1 MIKKKNN
8 ILYYSY
14 DKTVKEDINNFF
26 SNKLDCSKFKSTK
39 EVIDILDLYYSLYN
53 RFNKYGI
60 TMNKLNNFEE
70 IKYCDEIYA
79 KFEEYYNDIIN
90 NAREKIGIESF
101 YNTKYYS
108 LIENYDKLV
117 PNTSKMN
124 KIYFEFNNST
134 VPLDFPFEKIIGYV
148 DSREQ
153 EIRKNGYK
161 SYLDYVKHKVCI
173 NDDAYHILIDN
184 FSNIKKKEQD
194 DEKTYLFSLSEAK
207 KKIISILSEFY
218 DVDIIE
224 ILLNNTYLSTTRSG
238 TTVAYGELPIINIY
252 STDEKVDIVILAHE
266 LGHAYHYYC
275 NSKNEIQNFD
285 SRADFSE
292 AFAIA
297 TQLIVS
303 NSLRLN
309 NRILRDYE
317 NFFYDT
323 IYSLKIQTFIGE
335 NYNSLTEESIE
346 KEFNDYKNYYRY
358 ILDNFYDLYYLICFV
373 VGNII
378 YVQISNNKYSKEKLK
393 ILLSFNSNMSLD
405 KILYSFDID
414 VNNIEQLKLIL
425 NKINLDYRTFVS

>member
-14 DKTVKEDINNFF
+14 DKTVKEDIDDFF
-26 SNKLDCSKFKSTK
+26 SNKLDCSKFESTK
-39 EVIDILDLYYSLYN
+39 EVIDALDLYYSLYN

-79 KFEEYYNDIIN
+79 KFEKCYNDIID
-90 NAREKIGIESF
+90 NARKKIGIESF

-117 PNTSKMN
+117 PSTSKMN

-134 VPLDFPFEKIIGYV
+134 VSLNFPFEKIIDYV
-148 DSREQ
+148 DSR
-153 EIRKNGYK
+153 
-161 SYLDYVKHKVCI
+161 
-173 NDDAYHILIDN
+173 
-184 FSNIKKKEQD
+184 EQD

-224 ILLNNTYLSTTRSG
+224 MLLNNTYLSTTRSG

-323 IYSLKIQTFIGE
+323 IYSLKIQTFIEEG
-335 NYNSLTEESIE
+335 YNSLTEESIE

-358 ILDNFYDLYYLICFV
+358 ILDNFYDLYYLIGFV

-425 NKINLDYRTFVS
+425 NKINLDYITLIS

>member
-14 DKTVKEDINNFF
+14 DKTVKEDIDDFF
-26 SNKLDCSKFKSTK
+26 SNKLDCSKFESTK
-39 EVIDILDLYYSLYN
+39 EVIDALDLYYSLYN

-79 KFEEYYNDIIN
+79 KFEKCYNDIID
-90 NAREKIGIESF
+90 NARKKIGIESF

-117 PNTSKMN
+117 PSTSKMN

-134 VPLDFPFEKIIGYV
+134 VSLNFPFEKIIDYV
-148 DSREQ
+148 DSR
-153 EIRKNGYK
+153 
-161 SYLDYVKHKVCI
+161 
-173 NDDAYHILIDN
+173 
-184 FSNIKKKEQD
+184 EQD

-207 KKIISILSEFY
+207 KKIISILSEFC

-224 ILLNNTYLSTTRSG
+224 MLLNNTYLSTTRSG

-323 IYSLKIQTFIGE
+323 IYSLKIQTFIEEG
-335 NYNSLTEESIE
+335 YNSLTEESIE

-358 ILDNFYDLYYLICFV
+358 ILDNFYDLYYLIGFV

-425 NKINLDYRTFVS
+425 NKINLDYITLIS